1 MRDDAPRP
9 LNRRPP
15 NRPAAYPADRP
26 APMTFCVGIKVA
38 EGLVALADGRMT
50 AGAQVTSARK
60 VSFHGSGREPGAQ
73 RFLVMTSGLRSVRD
87 KTVAYLDRLIRS
99 GGESG
104 DRFATMIDAVGAF
117 THCLRQVIA
126 EDKAALR
133 DSGLDVDLH
142 AILAGQLAE
151 DPEPNLFLV
160 YPEGN
165 WIQVDAR
172 TPYLSIGQTAYGKP
186 ILDRALRPDTSM
198 PMALK
203 LAYLS
208 FDSSRFSSASVG
220 YPIDFLTYHSA
231 ERRWRQTQFDDDDLR
246 DQRQWWNTN
255 ISELVRQ
262 MPDGPWLETLM
273 PEPPKTLGKSTDS

>member
-1 MRDDAPRP
+1 V
-9 LNRRPP
+9 
-15 NRPAAYPADRP
+15 
-26 APMTFCVGIKVA
+26 TFCVGIKVA

-60 VSFHGSGREPGAQ
+60 VSFHGAGPD

-87 KTVAYLDRLIRS
+87 KTVAYLERTIRHDA
-99 GGESG
+99 GQG
-104 DRFATMIDAVGAF
+104 FATMIDAVAAF
-117 THCLRQVIA
+117 TSCLRQVTA
-126 EDKAALR
+126 EDKAALK
-133 DSGLDVDLH
+133 DSGLELDLH
-142 AILAGQLAE
+142 AILAGQLAD
-151 DPEPNLFLV
+151 DPEPNLYLV

-165 WIQVDAR
+165 WIQVDER

-186 ILDRALRPDTSM
+186 ILDRALRPDTGM

-220 YPIDFLTYHSA
+220 YPIDFLTYHRT

-246 DQRQWWNTN
+246 DQRHWWNTH

-262 MPDGPWLETLM
+262 MPDGPWLDRLM
-273 PEPPKTLGKSTDS
+273 PDHAKPAES